1 MKTKVLIA
9 SLLALSTGNVAQA
22 QYYIPDSGNSEMLVH
37 VHKPERIRREVVIPM
52 VNGYNVYKVDL
63 HTHTMFSDGQAMP
76 DFRVKEAWCDGLDAI
91 AITDHLEFRP
101 NEGTFFGYLKPYFPK
116 GEEMKAKNNKISETP
131 PDKDGIL
138 GDLNFTYKRRAL
150 KESPNYGITVI
161 RGTEISRNGT
171 TVGHYNALFTTNNN
185 KIYDPDPIVAMRNA
199 KKQGALIIHNHPGW
213 RKTSIDYTETD
224 KIAYDEGLI
233 DGVEVMNHGEFY
245 PGIIDR
251 ALERGIC
258 MMAASDI
265 HSATAAEF
273 YIGGIHRP
281 MTLVLANENTEESLR
296 EALIGRRTIAF
307 ANNTLC
313 GEEQLLKDLFTS
325 SMTLK
330 VIREED
336 NKGKVV
342 LGLTNNSSIP
352 YLVAV
357 KGGNPDYLGPFCTL
371 MIKQPAGAESV
382 VFEIM
387 NMYCSK
393 TSHPI
398 IEMNIR

>member
-1 MKTKVLIA
+1 MKTRFLI
-9 SLLALSTGNVAQA
+9 SLLLIFGASAVSHA
-22 QYYIPDSGNSEMLVH
+22 QYYVQDSGNPEMMVH
-37 VHKPERIRREVVIPM
+37 VNRPERIRREIVIPM

-76 DFRVKEAWCDGLDAI
+76 DFRVKEAWCDGLDAV

-101 NEGTFFGYLKPYFPK
+101 HEGTFFAYLKPYFPK
-116 GEEMKAKNNKISETP
+116 GEEKKAKNNKISETP
-131 PDKDGIL
+131 PDEDGIL

-150 KESPNYGITVI
+150 KEAPNYGVTVI

-185 KIYDPDPIVAMRNA
+185 KVYDPDPIVAMRNA
-199 KKQGALIIHNHPGW
+199 KNQGALIIHNHPGW
-213 RKTSIDYTETD
+213 RKSGIDYTETD
-224 KIAYDEGLI
+224 RIAYDEGLI
-233 DGVEVMNHGEFY
+233 DGVEVMNHSEFY

-273 YIGGIHRP
+273 YMAGTHRP

-296 EALIGRRTIAF
+296 EALIGRRTIAY

-352 YLVAV
+352 YLVSV

-371 MIKQPAGAESV
+371 MVKQKAGAESV
-382 VFEIM
+382 SFEIV

-393 TSHPI
+393 KEHPI
-398 IEMNIR
+398 VEMNIR

>member
-1 MKTKVLIA
+1 MISFLLILGFSQA
-9 SLLALSTGNVAQA
+9 ANA
-22 QYYIPDSGNSEMLVH
+22 QYYIQDSNNPEMMVH
-37 VHKPERIRREVVIPM
+37 VNNPGKIRREIVIPQ

-63 HTHTMFSDGQAMP
+63 HTHTIFSDGSALP
-76 DFRVKEAWCDGLDAI
+76 DYRVKEAWCDGIDAI

-101 NEGTFFGYLKPYFPK
+101 HEGTFLSYLKPYFEK
-116 GEEMKAKNNKISETP
+116 GKAPKAKNHKISDTP
-131 PDKDGIL
+131 PDEDGLL
-138 GDLNFTYKRRAL
+138 GDLNYSYKWRAL
-150 KESPNYGITVI
+150 KQSPDYGITVI

-171 TVGHYNALFTTNNN
+171 TIGHYNAIFTTDNN

-199 KKQGALIIHNHPGW
+199 KKQGALVVHNHPGW
-213 RKTSIDYTETD
+213 RKTGIDYTDVD
-224 KIAYDEGLI
+224 KAAYSEGLI

-251 ALERGIC
+251 ALEHDIF

-273 YIGGIHRP
+273 YIAGTHRP
-281 MTLVLANENTEESLR
+281 MTLVLADENTEESLR
-296 EALIGRRTIAF
+296 VGLMARRTIAY

-313 GEEQLLKDLFTS
+313 GEEQLLKDLFTA
-325 SMTLK
+325 SMSIK

-336 NKGKVV
+336 AKGKVV

-352 YLVAV
+352 YLVSV
-357 KGGNPDYLGPFCTL
+357 KGRNPEYLGPFCTL
-371 MIKQPAGAESV
+371 MIKEKAGATSV
-382 VFEIM
+382 KFEIM

-393 TSHPI
+393 KSHPI
-398 IEMNIR
+398 VEMTF

>member
-1 MKTKVLIA
+1 
-9 SLLALSTGNVAQA
+9 
-22 QYYIPDSGNSEMLVH
+22 
-37 VHKPERIRREVVIPM
+37 
-52 VNGYNVYKVDL
+52 
-63 HTHTMFSDGQAMP
+63 MFSDGQAMP

-101 NEGTFFGYLKPYFPK
+101 NEGTFFAYLKPYFPE

-131 PDKDGIL
+131 PDEDGIL

-171 TVGHYNALFTTNNN
+171 TVGHYNALFTSNNN
-185 KIYDPDPIVAMRNA
+185 KIYDPDPIVSMRKA

-213 RKTSIDYTETD
+213 RKSNIDYTETD

-233 DGVEVMNHGEFY
+233 DGVEVMNHSEFY

-265 HSATAAEF
+265 HSSTAAEF
-273 YIGGIHRP
+273 YIAGTHRP
-281 MTLVLANENTEESLR
+281 MTLVLANENTGESLR
-296 EALIGRRTIAF
+296 EALIGRRTIAY

-371 MIKQPAGAESV
+371 MIKQKAGTESV
-382 VFEIM
+382 AFEIM

-393 TSHPI
+393 KTHPI

>member
-1 MKTKVLIA
+1 MKTKVLFA
-9 SLLALSTGNVAQA
+9 VLLALSTGYAAQA
-22 QYYIPDSGNSEMLVH
+22 QYYVPDSGNDEMLVH
-37 VHKPERIRREVVIPM
+37 VHRPERVRREIVIPM

-101 NEGTFFGYLKPYFPK
+101 NEGTFFGYLKPYFTK

-131 PDKDGIL
+131 PDEDGIL

-150 KESPNYGITVI
+150 KESPNYGVTVI

-171 TVGHYNALFTTNNN
+171 KVGHYNALFTTNNN

-213 RKTSIDYTETD
+213 RKSNIDYTETD

-233 DGVEVMNHGEFY
+233 DGVEVMNHSEFY

-273 YIGGIHRP
+273 YIAGTHRP

-296 EALIGRRTIAF
+296 EALIGRRTIAY

-330 VIREED
+330 VIRDED

-342 LGLTNNSSIP
+342 LGLTNNSSIS

-357 KGGNPDYLGPFCTL
+357 KGGNPDYLAPFCTL
-371 MIKQPAGAESV
+371 MIKQKAGAESV

-393 TSHPI
+393 KTHPI
-398 IEMNIR
+398 VEMNIK

>member
-1 MKTKVLIA
+1 M
-9 SLLALSTGNVAQA
+9 
-22 QYYIPDSGNSEMLVH
+22 MVH
-37 VHKPERIRREVVIPM
+37 VNRPERVRREIVIPM
-52 VNGYNVYKVDL
+52 VNGYNVYKVDF

-76 DFRVKEAWCDGLDAI
+76 DFRVKEAWCDGLDAV

-101 NEGTFFGYLKPYFPK
+101 HEGTFFAYLKPYFPK
-116 GEEMKAKNNKISETP
+116 GEEKKAKNNKISETP
-131 PDKDGIL
+131 PDEDGIL

-150 KESPNYGITVI
+150 KESPNYGVTVI

-185 KIYDPDPIVAMRNA
+185 KIYDPDPVVAMRNA

-213 RKTSIDYTETD
+213 RKTNIDYTETD
-224 KIAYDEGLI
+224 RIAYDEGLI
-233 DGVEVMNHGEFY
+233 DGVEVMNHSEFY

-265 HSATAAEF
+265 HSATASEF
-273 YIGGIHRP
+273 YIAGTHRP

-296 EALIGRRTIAF
+296 EALIGRRTIAY

-371 MIKQPAGAESV
+371 MVKQKAGSESV
-382 VFEIM
+382 FFEIM

-393 TSHPI
+393 KTHPI
-398 IEMNIR
+398 VEMNIR

>member
-1 MKTKVLIA
+1 MKKSIIITI
-9 SLLALSTGNVAQA
+9 LLAFSAEYAAQA
-22 QYYIPDSGNSEMLVH
+22 QYYVPDSGNEEMLVH
-37 VHKPERIRREVVIPM
+37 VHRPERIRREIVIPM

-101 NEGTFFGYLKPYFPK
+101 NEGTFFAYLKPYFPE

-131 PDKDGIL
+131 PDEDGIL

-171 TVGHYNALFTTNNN
+171 TVGHYNALFTSNNN
-185 KIYDPDPIVAMRNA
+185 KIYDPDPIVSMRKA

-213 RKTSIDYTETD
+213 RKSNIDYTETD
-224 KIAYDEGLI
+224 KIAYD
-233 DGVEVMNHGEFY
+233 
-245 PGIIDR
+245 
-251 ALERGIC
+251 ERGIC

-265 HSATAAEF
+265 HSSTAAEF
-273 YIGGIHRP
+273 YIAGTHRP

-296 EALIGRRTIAF
+296 EALIGKRTIAY

-330 VIREED
+330 VIRDED

-371 MIKQPAGAESV
+371 MIKQKAGAESV

-393 TSHPI
+393 KTHPI